1 MNDSSLSSRKEWLR
15 VLAYMKPRIGIY
27 TAGVLG
33 NSLTE
38 AGIFA
43 VMAFVFRDMINAGIE
58 MNKSLLY
65 RAVWTIGIT
74 AVSASI
80 LLIGFSYLYNWCVRK
95 TMAEIRANTFDE
107 MTRLKMET
115 VERMHS
121 GNFISVM
128 THDIQTIEQV
138 FAIQIPSMVYAVIY
152 GSSSVILLLM
162 LDWRI
167 GSILL
172 SIGLLFVWFNRLF
185 VQSFRK
191 LGDRIQES
199 QGRMNEYLTD
209 FLGGFSAV
217 KMFHLERKMSGHY
230 KDAIEEVTKLSIA
243 RARKQGLIDGIN
255 FTLSSLN
262 YAGVLIVCAYMVS
275 RNWIGAGDIG
285 AIVQFAI
292 GIAFMFQQI
301 GGLMTQLQGSLAG
314 ASRVFA
320 LVDGDKEKDLPEIRN
335 TPMTDKRFMIEM
347 KHASF
352 AYETGRTVINE
363 VSLTA
368 LQGERI
374 ALVGPSGGGKSTL
387 MKLLMGFY
395 SLDKGEIRIDGVQAE
410 SVDQISDKYAYVP
423 QDAYLFQGT
432 IAENIRF
439 GRMDATDKEIME
451 AARQAYAHDF
461 IMGFPEGYD
470 TVIGERGAL
479 LSGGQKQ
486 RIAIARAMVKNA
498 PILFLDEAT
507 SALDSD
513 SENWIQLS
521 LEKLMEDKTTVSI
534 AHRLSTIRG
543 SDRIYVIDQGR
554 VVEEGR
560 HEQLLQSEGLYSM
573 LNQKQS
579 SSRNSCAKE
588 ESA

>member
-128 THDIQTIEQV
+128 TNDIQTIEQV

-243 RARKQGLIDGIN
+243 RARRQGLIDGIN

-292 GIAFMFQQI
+292 GISFMFQQI

-352 AYETGRTVINE
+352 AYEAGRTVINE

-579 SSRNSCAKE
+579 ASRNSCAKE